1 MTFRSLTWEGGGEN
15 KTTCMGINK
24 SWDNFINPHLLKTRM
39 SINSSIVNRIKVV

>member
-1 MTFRSLTWEGGGEN
+1 MTFRSLTWEGGGG
-15 KTTCMGINK
+15 KKDHMGINK